1 MLIVWRAFC
10 EYTREKMYSYA
21 GVNVKGF
28 GAFTFEVACE
38 LPKIGIDYRQAK
50 MKSFGELIL
59 GKKTTHKMRPC
70 FVVDPKYKQNLIRFN
85 DKEELIKPKS
95 QASIYQKGF
104 QMTYCNPIPIAAACY
119 LPKNVIFDSLNVIFT
134 AILDLINI
142 GKNVIVKT
150 GFCNISF
157 LDKNLSYSFNPDLN
171 QIVNNIV
178 ETESKVIF
186 YLNFCYK
193 IILDGIHFKFFKKI
207 EFIICDFFFIFT
219 FLLKL

>member
-59 GKKTTHKMRPC
+59 EKKTTHKMRPC
-70 FVVDPKYKQNLIRFN
+70 FVVDPKYKKNLIRFN

-119 LPKNVIFDSLNVIFT
+119 LPKNVIVDSLNVIFT

-157 LDKNLSYSFNPDLN
+157 FDKNLSYSFNPDLS

-178 ETESKVIF
+178 ETETKVIF

-193 IILDGIHFKFFKKI
+193 IILV
-207 EFIICDFFFIFT
+207 
-219 FLLKL
+219 

>member
-10 EYTREKMYSYA
+10 EYIKEKLYSYT

-38 LPKIGIDYRQAK
+38 LPKLGIDFKQAK

-59 GKKTTHKMRPC
+59 EKKTTHKMRPC
-70 FVVDPKYKQNLIRFN
+70 FVVDSLFKNHLSRFL

-104 QMTYCNPIPIAAACY
+104 QMTYCNPIPIAASCY
-119 LPKNVIFDSLNVIFT
+119 LPKNVIIDTLNAIFN
-134 AILDLINI
+134 AILDLISI

-157 LDKNLSYSFNPDLN
+157 IDKNLSYTFNPDLN
-171 QIVNNIV
+171 KIIHNIV
-178 ETESKVIF
+178 ENERKVT
-186 YLNFCYK
+186 
-193 IILDGIHFKFFKKI
+193 FKF
-207 EFIICDFFFIFT
+207 
-219 FLLKL
+219 

>member
-1 MLIVWRAFC
+1 MLKKIQMLIVWRAFC
-10 EYTREKMYSYA
+10 EYIREKMYSYT

-50 MKSFGELIL
+50 MKTFGELIL
-59 GKKTTHKMRPC
+59 EKKTTHKMRPC
-70 FVVDPKYKQNLIRFN
+70 FVADPRYKKNLIRFA

-95 QASIYQKGF
+95 QASVYQKGF

-119 LPKNVIFDSLNVIFT
+119 LPKNVINDSLNAIFN

-150 GFCNISF
+150 GFCNVCF
-157 LDKNLSYSFNPDLN
+157 FDKNLSYTFNPDLSD
-171 QIVNNIV
+171 IIHNIV
-178 ETESKVIF
+178 ETETKVILF
-186 YLNFCYK
+186 INLFNLCK
-193 IILDGIHFKFFKKI
+193 I
-207 EFIICDFFFIFT
+207 
-219 FLLKL
+219 

>member
-1 MLIVWRAFC
+1 MLIVWRSFC
-10 EYTREKMYSYA
+10 EYTKEKLYSYK

-50 MKSFGELIL
+50 MKTFGELIME
-59 GKKTTHKMRPC
+59 KKTTHKMRPC
-70 FVVDPKYKQNLIRFN
+70 FVVDPRYKKNLIRFS

-95 QASIYQKGF
+95 QATIYQKGF

-119 LPKNVIFDSLNVIFT
+119 LPKNVINDSLNAIFN
-134 AILDLINI
+134 AVLDLINI

-157 LDKNLSYSFNPDLN
+157 FDKNLSYTFNPDLN
-171 QIVNNIV
+171 DIIHNIV
-178 ETESKVIF
+178 ENETKV
-186 YLNFCYK
+186 L
-193 IILDGIHFKFFKKI
+193 
-207 EFIICDFFFIFT
+207 
-219 FLLKL
+219 FLIY